1 MRRDEESLFFW
12 LEQNRLMEKMEADVK
27 RGNALQQILEAERN
41 NESGSSARV
50 GTQQVQQAEVQDSGQ
65 MVFPTN

>member
-27 RGNALQQILEAERN
+27 RGNALQRLIAEERAANPVQNETQLKGEAW
-41 NESGSSARV
+41 AL
-50 GTQQVQQAEVQDSGQ
+50 
-65 MVFPTN
+65 